1 MPACRFLPK
10 GSAVMAKLTYKPSGV
25 CSRAIHIETENG
37 IITHIDF
44 EGGCAGNTKGVAA
57 LARTPLKDSPAS
69 SAASRAPL
77 ARISLPRHSSS
88 LRSRTHKHQNAKG
101 ENICPIS

>member
-1 MPACRFLPK
+1 
-10 GSAVMAKLTYKPSGV
+10 MAKLTYKPSGV

-57 LARTPLKDSPAS
+57 LATGMRIENAIEKLSGIQCGL
-69 SAASRAPL
+69 RAPP
-77 ARISLPRHSSS
+77 ARISLPRHSNS
-88 LRSRTHKHQNAKG
+88 LKSRMHNF
-101 ENICPIS
+101 